1 MEIDDGVAFEVLKVK
16 KTTFYILLELVKV
29 RDQILTSE
37 QQQKVKKKE
46 HRV

>member
-16 KTTFYILLELVKV
+16 KTTFYILLELVKM
-29 RDQILTSE
+29 RDQIVTSE
-37 QQQKVKKKE
+37 QQKVKKKE